1 MLYQCV
7 SKYSKMKLL
16 TGFIFVLLFS
26 CQAQQASDE
35 IITGAQQLNSY
46 LPTLEGKNIAVVANQ
61 TSLIDGVHIVDT
73 LLARSIMVTRVFAPE
88 HGFRG
93 KADAGASIDDA
104 LDEKTGLPILSLYGS
119 TKKPTSAF
127 LKDVDLVLFDIQDVG
142 ARFYT
147 YISTLHYVM
156 EACAENSIP
165 VLVLDR
171 PNPNGHFI
179 DGPILDTAYQSF
191 VGMHPIPI
199 VHGMTLAE
207 YAQMINGE
215 YWLKDSLQCEL
226 KYQSMK
232 NYHHQKPYKLPV
244 KPSPNLPNSQSIAL
258 YPSLC
263 LFEGT
268 DVSIGRGTLQQFQVI
283 GSPKLDSCSYVFT
296 PISREGAKYPK
307 HENTVCCGWNLSDL
321 EFEDEI
327 HLDYLIESY
336 HQYSSQGLGFFTS
349 FFDKLAGSNQLR
361 IQIEAGWTS
370 NQIKE
375 SWEEGLDNF
384 KNTRANYL
392 IYP

>member
-1 MLYQCV
+1 
-7 SKYSKMKLL
+7 
-16 TGFIFVLLFS
+16 
-26 CQAQQASDE
+26 
-35 IITGAQQLNSY
+35 
-46 LPTLEGKNIAVVANQ
+46 
-61 TSLIDGVHIVDT
+61 
-73 LLARSIMVTRVFAPE
+73 MV
-88 HGFRG
+88 
-93 KADAGASIDDA
+93 
-104 LDEKTGLPILSLYGS
+104 
-119 TKKPTSAF
+119 
-127 LKDVDLVLFDIQDVG
+127 FDIQDVG

-156 EACAENSIP
+156 EACAENAIP
-165 VLVLDR
+165 LLVLDR
-171 PNPNGHFI
+171 PNPNAHYV
-179 DGPILDTAYQSF
+179 DGPILDSAYQSF
-191 VGMHPIPI
+191 VGMHPVPI

-215 YWLKDSLQCEL
+215 FWLKDSLQCEL
-226 KYQSMK
+226 MYQSMQ

-244 KPSPNLPNSQSIAL
+244 KPSPNLPNSQSVAL

-283 GSPKLDSCSYVFT
+283 GSPKLDTCSYVFT

-307 HENTVCCGWNLSDL
+307 HENTVCCGWNLSG
-321 EFEDEI
+321 FEPEDGI
-327 HLDYLIESY
+327 YLGHLIESY
-336 HQYSSQGLGFFTS
+336 HQYSSKGRVFFTS

-375 SWEEGLDNF
+375 TWEEGLDAF
-384 KNTRANYL
+384 KKKRAAYL

>member
-1 MLYQCV
+1 
-7 SKYSKMKLL
+7 
-16 TGFIFVLLFS
+16 
-26 CQAQQASDE
+26 
-35 IITGAQQLNSY
+35 
-46 LPTLEGKNIAVVANQ
+46 
-61 TSLIDGVHIVDT
+61 
-73 LLARSIMVTRVFAPE
+73 
-88 HGFRG
+88 
-93 KADAGASIDDA
+93 
-104 LDEKTGLPILSLYGS
+104 
-119 TKKPTSAF
+119 
-127 LKDVDLVLFDIQDVG
+127 
-142 ARFYT
+142 
-147 YISTLHYVM
+147 
-156 EACAENSIP
+156 
-165 VLVLDR
+165 
-171 PNPNGHFI
+171 
-179 DGPILDTAYQSF
+179 
-191 VGMHPIPI
+191 
-199 VHGMTLAE
+199 
-207 YAQMINGE
+207 
-215 YWLKDSLQCEL
+215 
-226 KYQSMK
+226 
-232 NYHHQKPYKLPV
+232 
-244 KPSPNLPNSQSIAL
+244 
-258 YPSLC
+258 

-321 EFEDEI
+321 ESEDEI

>member
-16 TGFIFVLLFS
+16 MGFIFALLFS
-26 CQAQQASDE
+26 CQAQQSSDE
-35 IITGAQQLNSY
+35 IITGAKHLNSY
-46 LPTLEGKNIAVVANQ
+46 LPMLKGKNIAVVANQ
-61 TSLIDGVHIVDT
+61 TSLVDGIHLVDT
-73 LLARSIMVTRVFAPE
+73 LLARSVTLTKVFAPE

-93 KADAGASIDDA
+93 NADAGSSIDDA
-104 LDEKTGLPILSLYGS
+104 VDVKTGLPILSLYGA
-119 TKKPTSAF
+119 TKKPTQAF
-127 LKDVDLVLFDIQDVG
+127 LEGVDVVVFDIQDVG

-156 EACAENSIP
+156 EACAENAIP
-165 VLVLDR
+165 LLVLDR
-171 PNPNGHFI
+171 PNPNAHYV
-179 DGPILDTAYQSF
+179 DGPILDSAYQSF
-191 VGMHPIPI
+191 VGMHPVPI

-215 YWLKDSLQCEL
+215 FWLKDSLQCEL
-226 KYQSMK
+226 MYQSMQ

-244 KPSPNLPNSQSIAL
+244 KPSPNLPNSQSVAL

-283 GSPKLDSCSYVFT
+283 GSPKLDTCSYVFT

-307 HENTVCCGWNLSDL
+307 HENTVCCGWNLSG
-321 EFEDEI
+321 FEPEDGI
-327 HLDYLIESY
+327 YLGHLIESY
-336 HQYSSQGLGFFTS
+336 HQYSSKGRVFFTS

-375 SWEEGLDNF
+375 TWEEGLDAF
-384 KNTRANYL
+384 KKKRAAYL